1 MMLVNRCLYVK
12 LLLTVP
18 ALTFATDYFVSP
30 AGSDTQTGL
39 AIDKPLAT
47 IQRAIDNAGPGDT
60 IHLAHGTYRQDL
72 ISKRA
77 GTASQPILIEG
88 GQPAIIR
95 GAGKGRIIQIN
106 HSYIHLKGFTVDGLH
121 GDARSKSGYRDK
133 LIFIQSPQAN
143 IPIKGISLSG
153 LHLRNAGGECLRLR
167 YLVQYSEIAN
177 NAFSN
182 CGIHDFV
189 FNDGGKNGEAV
200 YIGTAPEQLNDGK
213 NPNNAVDAS
222 NNNRVHHNYMDTRGN
237 ECVDI
242 KEGSS
247 GNIVEHN
254 VCTGQRDAESAGLDA
269 RGNGNT
275 FRYNESYGNL
285 GAGVRLGGDTGTDGI
300 YNHVYGNVIYE
311 NQGGGIKVQR
321 TPQGALCGNTM
332 RDNNGG
338 DSVGTYGSKYRPTA
352 PCPAGETP
360 SSDPAP
366 PPPSSGPAQTVD
378 PAATATLITIADTF
392 VRDGAYAERN
402 FGAENVISAKQSGTD
417 SNRKGLVKFSLK
429 NLSGITSAKLRLYG
443 AVSRSASVSIG
454 ISPTESNW
462 AESTVNWTT
471 QPKAQ
476 PIIGNI
482 TVDSTTYKWY
492 SIDIS
497 GPVRDAL
504 AASRSTLSLELH
516 GLARTDAVVSF
527 ASRESGRG
535 SAMLEI
541 HK

>member
-12 LLLTVP
+12 LLF
-18 ALTFATDYFVSP
+18 ALPIMASATDYFVSP
-30 AGSDTQTGL
+30 SGLDTHSGL

-47 IQRAIDNAGPGDT
+47 IQRAIDHAGPGDT

-95 GAGKGRIIQIN
+95 GAGKGRVIQIN
-106 HSYIHLKGFTVDGLH
+106 HSFIHLKGFTVDGLH

-133 LIFIQSPQAN
+133 LIFIQSIEAN
-143 IPIKGISLSG
+143 IPVKGVSLTG

-177 NAFSN
+177 NSFSE
-182 CGIHDFV
+182 CGVHDFV
-189 FNDGGKNGEAV
+189 FNDGGKNGEAI

-213 NPNNAVDAS
+213 NPNNAVDTS

-247 GNIVEHN
+247 GNIVEYN
-254 VCTGQRDAESAGLDA
+254 VCTGQRDPESAGLDA
-269 RGNGNT
+269 RGSGNT
-275 FRYNESYGNL
+275 FRYNETYGNL
-285 GAGVRLGGDTGTDGI
+285 GAGVRLGGDTNTDGI
-300 YNHVYGNVIYE
+300 HNNVYGNLIHD

-321 TPQGALCGNTM
+321 SPQGALCGNTM
-332 RDNNGG
+332 RDNVGG
-338 DSVGTYGSKYRPTA
+338 DSVGAYGSKYKPTA
-352 PCPAGETP
+352 ACPTSQPP

-402 FGAENVISAKQSGTD
+402 FGANNAISAKQSGTD

-429 NLSGITSAKLRLYG
+429 NLSGVSSAKLRLLG
-443 AVSRSASVSIG
+443 AVSRSGSVSIG
-454 ISPTESNW
+454 VSPTETNW

-476 PIIGNI
+476 SSTGNFI
-482 TVDSTTYKWY
+482 VDGTTYKWY
-492 SIDIS
+492 SIDVT

-504 AASRSTLSLELH
+504 AASRSTLSLQLQ
-516 GLARTDAVVSF
+516 GLERTDAVVNF

-541 HK
+541 LK